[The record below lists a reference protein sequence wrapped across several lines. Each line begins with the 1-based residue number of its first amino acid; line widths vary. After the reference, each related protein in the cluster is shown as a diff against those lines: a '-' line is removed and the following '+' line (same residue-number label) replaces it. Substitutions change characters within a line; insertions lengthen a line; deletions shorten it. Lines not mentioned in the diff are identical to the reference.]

1 MPLQH
6 LGLYKLDVHDL
17 SSLFLLFLCS
27 DDIVNLVPNSNAQA
41 SDQKD
46 EQQPPQKLRPAEK
59 ILVDGIPANYTDNA
73 FDDPLEHTIH

>member
-1 MPLQH
+1 MNI
-6 LGLYKLDVHDL
+6 
-17 SSLFLLFLCS
+17 LLVLLTNAI
-27 DDIVNLVPNSNAQA
+27 IVNLVPNSNAQA

-59 ILVDGIPANYTDNA
+59 ILVDGIPVNYMDNA